1 MKLETL
7 VKAAKKAEV
16 LRRGGVI
23 GIERGC
29 IRMTPEAYLE
39 LFPGDLE
46 ALRDVKPL
54 PGAYVRLEETVDG
67 ICIFTFIP
75 TVRAAALADEKS
87 ERRQANQ
94 KIQGAAEGEC
104 NTSCL

>member
-1 MKLETL
+1 MELETL

-16 LRRGGVI
+16 LRHGGVI

-29 IRMTPEAYLE
+29 VRMTPEAYLE

-54 PGAYVRLEETVDG
+54 PGAYIRMEETVDG
-67 ICIFTFIP
+67 IRIFTFIP
-75 TVRAAALADEKS
+75 TVRAGALADERS
-87 ERRQANQ
+87 GRRQAQQ
-94 KIQGAAEGEC
+94 KIQGAAEGEGD
-104 NTSCL
+104 TGCL